1 MKKIILFVL
10 PLFIAG
16 CASLSYYSPPGN
28 ESSIEEEGIKK
39 AIKQKFDDIP
49 VPEKMVLDA
58 QNSFVFD
65 NGEIRLA
72 NLKYSS
78 RLSAEDVVAY
88 FKKQLPLQGWELI
101 NMVEYG
107 ISRLSFAKEKESL
120 EIAIYPER
128 RGCKVILTL
137 TPKATGL

>member
-1 MKKIILFVL
+1 MKKLILFVL

-28 ESSIEEEGIKK
+28 ESPVEEEGIKK

-49 VPEKMVLDA
+49 VPEKMVLDT
-58 QNSFVFD
+58 QNSFIFD
-65 NGEIRLA
+65 NGKIRLA
-72 NLKYSS
+72 NLKYST
-78 RLSAEDVVAY
+78 RLAPEDVIAY

-107 ISRLSFAKEKESL
+107 ISRLSFANENESL

-128 RGCKVILTL
+128 RGCRVIITL
-137 TPKATGL
+137 TPKSSGL